1 MMKNLAMFLIVGFGL
16 LKVADKDASVLRLK
30 PSVPLA
36 HSVPRT
42 LFEVDGRLVIAYPAV
57 DKQSGSRKLR
67 ISLFNPKD
75 GSEVKG
81 RFYDAP
87 VEDST
92 QSSSVLLA
100 SKDNRALYYVNL
112 KGAPI
117 ILMID
122 ANSLDLLG
130 RSETKYFGTNDYL
143 PHAEITTQQELV
155 LVAGSQVPGQAVHIV
170 SVDASDVSKKVADF
184 TVPAKPGWG
193 TQYKLTSDGKAI
205 WVGGG
210 KHWRKTRLSDGQL
223 EGTIDAVND
232 IHELLPIPSG
242 VIGLTDL
249 AQAGFLQSFSDD
261 GHQLQTKAMN
271 GCGFVSGRIAPNP
284 GYGVAVCESTGT
296 SEWTFGKRGSGRAIV
311 FNVPSLNTVGTVS
324 VSQRDKGYSPAIW
337 ITEKDILVSE
347 SDSQGSVRVWHLAR

>member
-1 MMKNLAMFLIVGFGL
+1 MIKNLGLFLIVGFGL
-16 LKVADKDASVLRLK
+16 LKAVDTDASVLRLK
-30 PSVPLA
+30 PIVPLS
-36 HSVPRT
+36 HSAPRM
-42 LFEVDGRLVIAYPAV
+42 LFEENGRLVIAYPAV
-57 DKQSGSRKLR
+57 DKASASRKLR
-67 ISLFNPKD
+67 IALFNPND

-81 RFYDAP
+81 RFFDAP

-92 QSSSVLLA
+92 EDSGVLLT

-112 KGAPI
+112 KGTPI

-122 ANSLDLLG
+122 ADSLALIS
-130 RSETKYFGTNDYL
+130 RSETGHFGTNDYL
-143 PHAEITTQQELV
+143 PHAEVTTKRELL
-155 LVAGSQVPGQAVHIV
+155 LVAGSRIPGQAVHVV
-170 SVDASDVSKKVADF
+170 SVDASDVSKSVADF

-193 TQYKLTSDGKAI
+193 SQYRLTSDGKAI

-232 IHELLPIPSG
+232 IQKLLPIPNG

-261 GHQLQTKAMN
+261 GNQLQTKAMN
-271 GCGFVSGRIAPNP
+271 GCGFVSGTIAFNS

-296 SEWTFGKRGSGRAIV
+296 SEWTFGKRANGRTIV
-311 FNVPSLNTVGTVS
+311 FSVPSLNTVDTVS
-324 VSQRDKGYSPAIW
+324 VSQHDKGYSPAIW
-337 ITEKDILVSE
+337 ITDKDALVSE
-347 SDSQGSVRVWHLAR
+347 SDSQGSVRVWRLAR